1 MCVCMGV
8 CVHVCMCVCVH
19 VCVCVYEC
27 VYVLASIL
35 GSHLVSFP
43 SSHVEQKSSGLKPG
57 NKATTIL
64 CVHKVTESICYFL
77 SVFMIQFTC
86 L

>member
-1 MCVCMGV
+1 MCACVCV
-8 CVHVCMCVCVH
+8 RVHVCACACVYE
-19 VCVCVYEC
+19 CVYEC